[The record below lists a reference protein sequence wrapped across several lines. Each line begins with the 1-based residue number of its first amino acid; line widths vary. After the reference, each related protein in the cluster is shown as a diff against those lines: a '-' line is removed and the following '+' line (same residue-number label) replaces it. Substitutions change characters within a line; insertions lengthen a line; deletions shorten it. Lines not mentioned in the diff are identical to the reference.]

1 MLTILFFFLACVS
14 TDSFDSGASVHSNI
28 ISPLSDQ
35 KEFLLFPDN
44 EVRFLIEGDFSA
56 TDQTNQIDIIF
67 GSYSISSSLEVYLFE
82 NNNEEAIW
90 GKELL
95 GENAGVFTMT
105 QDCIEGCSLQ
115 IIGKAL
121 HTQGME
127 DITLKLEVRSSLEE
141 GQLLI
146 STLY

>member
-1 MLTILFFFLACVS
+1 MLTFVFFFSACLS
-14 TDSFDSGASVHSNI
+14 TDSLDSGISITSNI
-28 ISPLSDQ
+28 ISPLSAQ
-35 KEFLLFPDN
+35 KEFLLFPNN
-44 EVRFLIEGDFSA
+44 EVRFLIEGDFAA
-56 TDQTNQIDIIF
+56 TSESNQIDIIF
-67 GSYSISSSLEVYLFE
+67 GSYSISSSVEVYLFE

-95 GENAGVFTMT
+95 GENAGVFTTT
-105 QDCIEGCSLQ
+105 QDCSSGCSLQ

-121 HTQGME
+121 HTEGME
-127 DITLKLEVRSSLEE
+127 DITLKLEVRSSVEE